1 MGNGREHFVFLV
13 LQYIMNFIHL
23 TGMEKLD
30 FDHVKENV
38 QHATIKLRS
47 VFWEVGRVFSVA
59 SAWPKS
65 KEPKLKITDIL
76 HSTFNRY
83 L

>member
-38 QHATIKLRS
+38 QHKATFIVLGSWQGFLSSLCLAKVKR
-47 VFWEVGRVFSVA
+47 A
-59 SAWPKS
+59 QAQ
-65 KEPKLKITDIL
+65 
-76 HSTFNRY
+76 NN
-83 L
+83 